1 MQPSV
6 ISAVLYQSKKEAV
19 NFYSSM
25 NILEIKIK
33 VLQAFEITEEYVNEF
48 ELLIPTIGCIVRSY
62 EHIRDDSLLHLI
74 RKQNEEIIMYEEL
87 KLHETP
93 SKKKVITKKKQIK
106 PTILV
111 ESKQSSQK
119 LQTPSLKKENATSS
133 SQRSMKL
140 IQHPQKNDNIIEE
153 RILTKASPILESE
166 EENPINKTKKY
177 FWEESTNSQEAC
189 SQQALEVTPATQIPK
204 IYEIKDIDYEKK
216 DENEINTKIN
226 LDEIILKDFLN
237 RKELENEIK
246 KWASDQN
253 FKLIFQTRERKL
265 KDKSKV
271 SLLICNNKKCPFY
284 LEYQTQIKLNN
295 RYVLRSYE
303 STHNHQLQKKDG
315 ATELTPEILQRL
327 NQFRAIT
334 KDAVKITKSINK
346 EFEKSFHAEVIRY
359 QLKKTKNEIYG
370 YPTDDA
376 KNLLK
381 LMEEDAI
388 RRSTFFQKKLRIQN

>member
-6 ISAVLYQSKKEAV
+6 ISAVLYQSKEAV

-48 ELLIPTIGCIVRSY
+48 ELLTPTIGCIVRSY

-119 LQTPSLKKENATSS
+119 LQTPSLKKENAASS

-204 IYEIKDIDYEKK
+204 IYEIKDIHYEKK

-253 FKLIFQTRERKL
+253 FKLIFPDQRK
-265 KDKSKV
+265 K
-271 SLLICNNKKCPFY
+271 
-284 LEYQTQIKLNN
+284 IK
-295 RYVLRSYE
+295 R
-303 STHNHQLQKKDG
+303 QK
-315 ATELTPEILQRL
+315 
-327 NQFRAIT
+327 
-334 KDAVKITKSINK
+334 
-346 EFEKSFHAEVIRY
+346 
-359 QLKKTKNEIYG
+359 
-370 YPTDDA
+370 
-376 KNLLK
+376 
-381 LMEEDAI
+381 
-388 RRSTFFQKKLRIQN
+388 